1 MDKLQKARAEIGEI
15 DAEMAKL
22 FCRRM
27 QAVEAVAEYKR
38 ERGLPVLD
46 KAREDAL
53 IAKNSSFVEQD
64 VLREYYVNFQRYTMQ
79 LSREYQ
85 TRLNAGIRVAYGGV
99 PGAFASEAA
108 EMLYPDGQHVSYA
121 DFAAAYHAV
130 EAGECDV
137 AVLPIENSFA
147 GEVGQAMDLMFSG
160 SLYINRTCDLAVE
173 QNLLV
178 LPGTKLCDVREV
190 VSHPQALDQCAG
202 FLDAQ
207 GIAIRTP
214 YANTAMAAKFVR
226 ELGKPHV
233 AAIGSVQAASLYGLE
248 VLERGINQSAG
259 NTTRFA
265 CFTRT
270 ENKQTDRPDDNF
282 ILVFTVRHQAGAL
295 AQAINIIGAYGYNM
309 RNLHSRPMKDLAWNY
324 YFYVECEGN
333 IRTENGKQMLRA
345 LAPMCDKLKLVGAYN
360 VKQ

>member
-1 MDKLQKARAEIGEI
+1 MDKLQEARQAIGEI
-15 DAEMAKL
+15 DAKMAEL
-22 FCRRM
+22 FCDRM
-27 QAVEAVAEYKR
+27 RAVEAVAEYKK

-46 KAREDAL
+46 SAREQAL
-53 IAKNSSFVEQD
+53 IAQNSARVEDD
-64 VLREYYVNFQRYTMQ
+64 VLREYYVNFLQSTMQ
-79 LSREYQ
+79 LSRSYQ
-85 TRLNAGIRVAYGGV
+85 QRLNQGVRVAYGGV

-108 EMLYPDGQHVSYA
+108 ELLYPEGEYVSHP
-121 DFAAAYHAV
+121 DFAAAYRAV

-147 GEVGQAMDLMFSG
+147 GEVGQVMDLMFSG

-178 LPGTKLCDVREV
+178 LPGTRVDQITEV
-190 VSHPQALDQCAG
+190 VSHPQALDQCAAY
-202 FLDAQ
+202 LDEQ
-207 GIAIRTP
+207 GIAVRTP
-214 YANTAMAAKFVR
+214 YANTALAAKFVKS
-226 ELGKPHV
+226 LGKPYV
-233 AAIGSVQAASLYGLE
+233 AAIGSAQAAALYGLE
-248 VLERGINQSAG
+248 VLERSINQSTG

-270 ENKQTDRPDDNF
+270 ENVQTNRQDDNF
-282 ILVFTVRHQAGAL
+282 ILVFTVKHQAGAL

-333 IRTENGKQMLRA
+333 VRCENGKKMLRA
-345 LAPMCDKLKLVGAYN
+345 LTPMCDKLKLVGSYSTK
-360 VKQ
+360 V

>member
-1 MDKLQKARAEIGEI
+1 MDKLQKAREEIGEI

-38 ERGLPVLD
+38 ERGLPVQD

-53 IAKNSSFVEQD
+53 VAKNSALIEQD
-64 VLREYYVNFQRYTMQ
+64 VLREYYVNFQKYTMQ

-85 TRLNAGIRVAYGGV
+85 QRLNAGIRVAYGGV

-108 EMLYPDGQHVSYA
+108 EMLYPDGQYASYA
-121 DFAAAYHAV
+121 DFTAAYRAV
-130 EAGECDV
+130 ETGECDV

-147 GEVGQAMDLMFSG
+147 GEVGQVMDLMFSG

-178 LPGTKLCDVREV
+178 LPGTKLSDVREV

-207 GIAIRTP
+207 GITVRTP
-214 YANTAMAAKFVR
+214 YANTATAAKLVH

-270 ENKQTDRPDDNF
+270 ENRQTDRPDDNF
-282 ILVFTVRHQAGAL
+282 MLVFTVRHQAGAL

>member
-38 ERGLPVLD
+38 ERGLPVQD

-53 IAKNSSFVEQD
+53 VAKNSALIEQD
-64 VLREYYVNFQRYTMQ
+64 VLREYYVNFQKYTMQ

-147 GEVGQAMDLMFSG
+147 GEVGQVMDLMFSG

-214 YANTAMAAKFVR
+214 YANTALAAKFVHQ
-226 ELGKPHV
+226 LGKPQV

-270 ENKQTDRPDDNF
+270 EHKQTDRPDDNF